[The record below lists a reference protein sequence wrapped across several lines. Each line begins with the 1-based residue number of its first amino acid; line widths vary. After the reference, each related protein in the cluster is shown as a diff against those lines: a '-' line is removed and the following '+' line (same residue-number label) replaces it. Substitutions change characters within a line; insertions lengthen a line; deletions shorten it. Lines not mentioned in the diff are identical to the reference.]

1 MVGRVGRWLNH
12 PIDATILDLFRSGLG
27 LVLALAAAR
36 QVAYG
41 WVDRLYL
48 QPHYHFAWVSW
59 AVVPSPAVLY
69 ALFGLMGATGLV
81 LAASPFVGRWG
92 ARLYR
97 PAVLLH
103 LLAFG
108 YVELLDKALYLNH
121 YVLVTL
127 LLLVLAVL
135 PAPGRGAR
143 RWSLWLLRAQFAL
156 VWFWAGFCKLNSD
169 WMVRGEPLASWLGA
183 RTDLPMVGTLFEL
196 HETALLMS
204 WGGAAYDLTITGWL
218 LWGRTR
224 RAAAVVATVFHVVI
238 WTLFPIG
245 IFPWLMLLGVLL
257 FFDHPTAAHPPDHEP
272 VAGPPLGTVG
282 VVAWVASVVVVASI
296 PARFVF
302 LPGPVLWTEAGY
314 RFAWRVML
322 TEKTGHVSYTAI
334 ERGTDRRWVL
344 RPTDELEPWQHE
356 QMRTQPDMI
365 AQYGRHLAE
374 ELAAQGHDVAIYAD
388 AWASLNGRK
397 AQRLLR
403 PDVDLTQPDAAL
415 WAQEWVVE
423 LEEPLR
429 W

>member
-36 QVAYG
+36 QVAYV

-127 LLLVLAVL
+127 LLVVLAVL
-135 PAPGRGAR
+135 PAPGQGMR
-143 RWSLWLLRAQFAL
+143 RWGLWMLRAQFAL
-156 VWFWAGFCKLNSD
+156 VWFWAGFCKLNPD
-169 WMVRGEPLASWLGA
+169 WLLRGEPLGSWLGA
-183 RTDLPMVGTLFEL
+183 RADLPVVGPLL
-196 HETALLMS
+196 ALPATALLWS
-204 WGGAAYDLTITGWL
+204 WGGALYDLSITGWL
-218 LWGRTR
+218 LWPRTR
-224 RAAAVVATVFHVVI
+224 WAAAAVATAFHVVI
-238 WTLFPIG
+238 WMLFPIG
-245 IFPWLMLLGVLL
+245 IFPWLMLLGVGL
-257 FFDHPTAAHPPDHEP
+257 FFAGGPGPAPDP
-272 VAGPPLGTVG
+272 SPRLGRAGLTGW
-282 VVAWVASVVVVASI
+282 ACALVVVGLV
-296 PARFVF
+296 PARFAF

-322 TEKTGHVSYTAI
+322 TEKTGHVTYTAV
-334 ERGTDRRWVL
+334 DRHTGERWVL
-344 RPTDELEPWQHE
+344 RPTAELEPWQHE

-365 AQYGRHLAE
+365 AQYGRHLADR
-374 ELAAQGHDVAIYAD
+374 LARQGHDVAIYAD
-388 AWASLNGRK
+388 AWASMNGRR

-403 PDVDLTQPDAAL
+403 DDVDLTQPDAAL
-415 WAQEWVVE
+415 WAQDWVVP
-423 LEEPLR
+423 LEDPLP